1 MEKRHSLLAVF
12 RPMAMGFTTWQ
23 ATLGSGVLMNI
34 SRISSYASSPR
45 ENPLAGK
52 VLSNYKTM
60 TSERVIRGG
69 SWENYDNLIR
79 VSNRNR
85 EHPTQS
91 YYLGFRCVAQPSR

>member
-1 MEKRHSLLAVF
+1 MKRL
-12 RPMAMGFTTWQ
+12 
-23 ATLGSGVLMNI
+23 
-34 SRISSYASSPR
+34 SR
-45 ENPLAGK
+45 NFG
-52 VLSNYKTM
+52 M
-60 TSERVIRGG
+60 W